1 MDGKVNK
8 KFYTKNGC
16 FAWACEK
23 DICLDAW
30 FFFLSLE
37 SLRQK
42 ILRKKSWKAYAWYRK
57 HIKITQNGFFDR
69 AHAFDAVICPLQQF
83 MYPLFF
89 FTFFF
94 NYLSAYFISL
104 LRICSF
110 FHFNFV
116 FQLLWVL
123 RWNSVE
129 KNLFTHASKHTS
141 THIQKKTLPFFLSF
155 HSIETLSGQRFCPEL
170 IIYTWHC
177 NNRSISM
184 ND

>member
-23 DICLDAW
+23 DICWMLG
-30 FFFLSLE
+30 FFLSLSKVWGKKFSE
-37 SLRQK
+37 KKKLKSLRLIQETHK
-42 ILRKKSWKAYAWYRK
+42 NHTKW
-57 HIKITQNGFFDR
+57 FFR
-69 AHAFDAVICPLQQF
+69 SRTCIWCCYLSAPTVHVSAFFL
-83 MYPLFF
+83 L
-89 FTFFF
+89 FFF